1 MGTAESGLHDLWH
14 PSCSQSCFP
23 ILNISPSGHSGPGY
37 FRNKGTV
44 IAIAA
49 LVDSSLSLSG
59 KRPLASHRVGSSYK
73 VPYSLWGPLPSAGT
87 EARPLRLLSV
97 SRLAVPHFLSAWG
110 GLTCKGRG
118 RGQREPWT
126 AGSAAHMAGSQGL
139 AEPHRR
145 PWGTSPAGTHS
156 ACLIVMALS
165 PVFIF
170 VLRDS

>member
-1 MGTAESGLHDLWH
+1 MRQGGGGAYPCLTSGTAESGLHDLWH

-97 SRLAVPHFLSAWG
+97 SHLAVPHFLSAWG
-110 GLTCKGRG
+110 VLPARDVGEAKGSPG
-118 RGQREPWT
+118 RLAVLPTWREVRASQSHT
-126 AGSAAHMAGSQGL
+126 AGPG
-139 AEPHRR
+139 EP
-145 PWGTSPAGTHS
+145 
-156 ACLIVMALS
+156 ALQVCTVHVS
-165 PVFIF
+165 
-170 VLRDS
+170 L